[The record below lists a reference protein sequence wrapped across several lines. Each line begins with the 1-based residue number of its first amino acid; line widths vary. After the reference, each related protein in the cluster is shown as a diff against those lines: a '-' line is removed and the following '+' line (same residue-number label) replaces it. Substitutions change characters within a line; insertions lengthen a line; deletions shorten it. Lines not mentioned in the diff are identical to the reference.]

1 MAVYKIKRFNQPVN
15 SNQQGEQPTA
25 KELQMEQMK
34 LQRQLLINQRAKNK
48 AMQQERESKIRMQLQ
63 AQRLEQ
69 RKDDADDKK
78 IIQTQKMAQKSREN
92 DDTMPAS
99 LVKNRTKPTGTV
111 SVNK

>member
-1 MAVYKIKRFNQPVN
+1 MAVYKIKRFNQPQ
-15 SNQQGEQPTA
+15 QQGEQPTA
-25 KELQMEQMK
+25 RELQMEQMK

-48 AMQQERESKIRMQLQ
+48 AMQHERESKIKMQLQ

-69 RKDDADDKK
+69 KKDDADDKK
-78 IIQTQKMAQKSREN
+78 IIQTQKMAQKRIEN
-92 DDTMPAS
+92 DDTMPPS